1 MYTLYNW
8 KFEMDKEGYLYCVG
22 DWASGRGWETSYIER
37 LETLRNGYRVVTH
50 NSVYFLPW

>member
-8 KFEMDKEGYLYCVG
+8 KFEDDDGYLRIVG
-22 DWASGRGWETSYIER
+22 DWSNGRRWQTSSVER
-37 LETLRNGYRVVTH
+37 FETLRNGYRVVTH